1 MPVARF
7 QMPDGRIARFE
18 VPEGT
23 TPEQAHALISESL
36 GSISTPA
43 QQRALPE
50 GVADSGLEGG
60 RGRVNAP
67 LAADIRQRGGLRSES
82 RPYVA
87 GDERVQAPA
96 PKPKTG
102 SVFDRVNPDTVQPG
116 GLTDEEMAAGSI
128 APWSP
133 RAKQYGLKDA
143 RQAEI
148 RPLSDSS
155 TANMAGRA
163 GQQVLK
169 ATGSKNLAGLTER
182 GIDTALLA
190 PEAVA
195 TTGKLAA
202 DIANLA
208 TMGAAQPVSDWL
220 GKTIEAVNTSK
231 SNRFQGQ
238 RAQFAALMQDPNA
251 GVTDIAAFMASNPG
265 FAAEM
270 AAPSVPSMLI
280 GAGGASLGAKLA
292 ARRGASE
299 AAGAT
304 AGASLANA
312 ALNAGSTFS
321 ETQGDLT
328 DKLTAAGAAGAGTAL
343 LGRLGGAE
351 MAVARGVQGSRLG
364 GALRTGATEGL
375 QEGGESLS
383 QALGQGAVSGQ
394 FDPTAVAKQVTT
406 EAVLGGLIGGS
417 AGLLTAVDT
426 VAQQHGLSPKATV
439 ALREQASAL
448 PPEEQPGFI
457 KRALRAFERRNM
469 VKKPGAETSFDQAIA
484 EQLATTPEQVVTPE
498 QAPEPIIADA
508 TGWAEDSIGAAD
520 ILNTGQPPSQQPSQE
535 QADAGTAGRPD
546 DAGNVPSGGPVDA
559 GAVLGD
565 SSVVPGEL
573 PGAGGLESAG
583 ASGGSAAESG
593 AAAQPANDRDALTP
607 EDIQAFSPKVG
618 DEFTIRGEKVKV
630 EAVKGFGVKAT
641 GPSGSRMISKTS
653 PTWAAMAAQAM
664 PVSQP
669 KTETQPEASIGG
681 ASVSQP
687 VKPKVYK
694 SRGAVDAARKEAGN
708 TLKVQKVKGG
718 FILRPKSDA
727 EIAAEEQ
734 NAKRLTARK
743 SVNVESD
750 PLLVAIAKLG
760 GLSPSEKADTIG
772 QGNKLT
778 AGGHVFRGSGFP
790 LDTMAEYLAEDGYI
804 PQQEIDRDGG
814 TTWLRDAIKAEHMG
828 SRQHFSQRGEG
839 WMEDRMAEMQRQAE
853 MAADEQ
859 YWPLA
864 DLSAD
869 DLDASGYTR
878 ASPEVQA
885 LTERLMADAEAAGI
899 DTEAI
904 RERVAMQTSEGA
916 TADDYEQALQDAINE
931 ALAGNREAAQGDE
944 QGADRPSGED
954 RGQDDGGEEQAAGQ
968 AEGLTL
974 QAETEADAL
983 AKAERE
989 AAALK
994 AEADTKAAEQERL
1007 RREAIQREERARAD
1021 ATVDDF
1027 QLGQTADQQ
1036 LSGQTDMF
1044 SAPPAPAPAPAPA
1057 PKPEPKA
1064 EKPAEP
1070 KPEASGRTLDEDGRA
1085 SDGKPINPGDKFRTS
1100 SGRTT
1105 TPYPKQ
1111 KGERYASQ
1119 WLIDNAIAE
1128 AEGRG
1133 DDFNATSFKSEQPRK
1148 NGELAPASRDS
1159 MLMYLFGEQPKV
1171 LPSILKPLVSKPAEP
1186 KQGPEGI
1193 IPKYTAGDR
1202 LTPDLD
1208 VIEGDIVRHDGK
1220 LWMAR
1225 VKRGVT
1231 VPLAPIIDGKPQVSA
1246 DSVIRVDLRENDVR
1260 HTGANVYG
1268 YGSQPTKPAEPKQKA
1283 DGVGRAV
1290 AGGQDGINGYFY
1302 KGGQFLPSTMAEP
1315 GKWKVD
1321 GKWITSGRALIGP
1334 GEFGNQPTPFSRS
1347 LFELASVGA
1356 YTVLNNGKLS
1366 LNRGSEGRGVRASDG
1381 SPVTLDMQIRPGVKG
1396 ALGKESLT
1404 LQEIIDNWN
1413 AGQRWFDVKPNAEA
1427 LTTQSEAEPKP
1438 AAAPAPTKPD
1448 AEAAPSKPN
1457 EIALLTKRLS
1467 VLEQL
1472 RTCLQE

>member
-67 LAADIRQRGGLRSES
+67 LATDIRQRGGLRSES

-87 GDERVQAPA
+87 GDERIQAPA
-96 PKPKTG
+96 PKPQTG

-163 GQQVLK
+163 GQRVLK
-169 ATGSKNLAGLTER
+169 ATGSQNLAALTER

-238 RAQFAALMQDPNA
+238 RAQFSALMQDPNA

-280 GAGGASLGAKLA
+280 GAGGAQLGARLA

-351 MAVARGVQGSRLG
+351 MAVARGAQGSRLG
-364 GALRTGATEGL
+364 AALRTGATEGL

-406 EAVLGGLIGGS
+406 EAVLGGLIGGG

-469 VKKPGAETSFDQAIA
+469 VKKPGAETAFDQAIA
-484 EQLATTPEQVVTPE
+484 EQLAATPELATTPEQTTPE
-498 QAPEPIIADA
+498 QAVAPEQSPEPIIADA

-546 DAGNVPSGGPVDA
+546 DAGNVSSGGPIDS
-559 GAVLGD
+559 GAVPGD

-583 ASGGSAAESG
+583 ASGGAAAESG
-593 AAAQPANDRDALTP
+593 ATAQPANDRDALTP
-607 EDIQAFSPKVG
+607 EQIQAFTPKVG
-618 DEFTIRGEKVKV
+618 DEFTIRGETVKV

-664 PVSQP
+664 LVSQP

-687 VKPKVYK
+687 KPAKPRKPISSV
-694 SRGAVDAARKEAGN
+694 RGSAALAEVNNALGGISPELLADLTQKTTRTRTSKKTGKQVQYTAWDNPMVAGSGPLFRPGGSSDLTELARVLEDAGYIPAGTLERDYGEARNLAQDIIKRELSEGGSSVRVGDQDAIDTEMRRRAEMAMDQERDPWEDFVLPPEDLDADVFGDLNQAERDAARELEA
-708 TLKVQKVKGG
+708 Q
-718 FILRPKSDA
+718 
-727 EIAAEEQ
+727 
-734 NAKRLTARK
+734 
-743 SVNVESD
+743 
-750 PLLVAIAKLG
+750 
-760 GLSPSEKADTIG
+760 
-772 QGNKLT
+772 
-778 AGGHVFRGSGFP
+778 
-790 LDTMAEYLAEDGYI
+790 
-804 PQQEIDRDGG
+804 
-814 TTWLRDAIKAEHMG
+814 
-828 SRQHFSQRGEG
+828 
-839 WMEDRMAEMQRQAE
+839 
-853 MAADEQ
+853 
-859 YWPLA
+859 
-864 DLSAD
+864 
-869 DLDASGYTR
+869 
-878 ASPEVQA
+878 
-885 LTERLMADAEAAGI
+885 AEAAGI
-899 DTEAI
+899 DLD
-904 RERVAMQTSEGA
+904 SFN
-916 TADDYEQALQDAINE
+916 EQFFNESNPEWSQAEYDQARNE
-931 ALAGNREAAQGDE
+931 ALRKAVSRPDGQAQGDAGGQAQE
-944 QGADRPSGED
+944 GDRGGQEPESEAPSPRGDGTDRP
-954 RGQDDGGEEQAAGQ
+954 DGAVQ
-968 AEGLTL
+968 AEELTL
-974 QAETEADAL
+974 KAETEADAQ

-1021 ATVDDF
+1021 ATVNDF

-1036 LSGQTDMF
+1036 LSGQADMF
-1044 SAPPAPAPAPAPA
+1044 AAPDPAPAPA

-1064 EKPAEP
+1064 DKPAEP
-1070 KPEASGRTLDEDGRA
+1070 KPES
-1085 SDGKPINPGDKFRTS
+1085 NPPDAQQQDRRKAT
-1100 SGRTT
+1100 
-1105 TPYPKQ
+1105 
-1111 KGERYASQ
+1111 
-1119 WLIDNAIAE
+1119 AE
-1128 AEGRG
+1128 AVLQAKVMKT
-1133 DDFNATSFKSEQPRK
+1133 NANSAMVWQIIGP
-1148 NGELAPASRDS
+1148 NGEAMS
-1159 MLMYLFGEQPKV
+1159 
-1171 LPSILKPLVSKPAEP
+1171 
-1186 KQGPEGI
+1186 GPPGVYPGREG
-1193 IPKYTAGDR
+1193 
-1202 LTPDLD
+1202 
-1208 VIEGDIVRHDGK
+1208 
-1220 LWMAR
+1220 
-1225 VKRGVT
+1225 
-1231 VPLAPIIDGKPQVSA
+1231 PLAG
-1246 DSVIRVDLRENDVR
+1246 
-1260 HTGANVYG
+1260 T
-1268 YGSQPTKPAEPKQKA
+1268 
-1283 DGVGRAV
+1283 
-1290 AGGQDGINGYFY
+1290 
-1302 KGGQFLPSTMAEP
+1302 STM
-1315 GKWKVD
+1315 
-1321 GKWITSGRALIGP
+1321 
-1334 GEFGNQPTPFSRS
+1334 
-1347 LFELASVGA
+1347 
-1356 YTVLNNGKLS
+1356 
-1366 LNRGSEGRGVRASDG
+1366 
-1381 SPVTLDMQIRPGVKG
+1381 
-1396 ALGKESLT
+1396 
-1404 LQEIIDNWN
+1404 
-1413 AGQRWFDVKPNAEA
+1413 GQRGWKSKREADAAFAALKERADEILAASTAPNPKPEA
-1427 LTTQSEAEPKP
+1427 APKP
-1438 AAAPAPTKPD
+1438 AATPAPTKPD

-1472 RTCLQE
+1472 KTCLQE